1 MPDRYKLVVTLLCV
15 CVVCSTVLA
24 LVNQLTAEEIAR
36 QEALKEQELRAE
48 VLAGSGGAVQFD
60 EPVTIDGRKY
70 FVGRLADGSPAG
82 TVFAAETDK
91 GYAGKIRLIIGVAA
105 DGNSVAGVRVL
116 KHGETPG
123 LGARVVETKPGESE
137 PWFLAQFKG
146 LSAQQLFVKQD
157 APTGAVDAITAATIS
172 SRAVTNCVRE
182 EVERFAKSVGPQ
194 LEKKKSEERDTAE

>member
-1 MPDRYKLVVTLLCV
+1 LKLVVTLLCV

-48 VLAGSGGAVQFD
+48 VLAGSGNDVQFD
-60 EPVTIDGRKY
+60 EPVTIDGREY
-70 FVGRLADGSPAG
+70 FAGRLADGSPAG
-82 TVFAAETDK
+82 TVFAAEAEK

-105 DGNSVAGVRVL
+105 DGKSVAGVRVL

-123 LGARVVETKPGESE
+123 LGARIVETRPGESE

-157 APTGAVDAITAATIS
+157 APAGAIDAITAATIS
-172 SRAVTNCVRE
+172 SRAVTDCVRE
-182 EVERFAKSVGPQ
+182 EVGQFAKSVWPQ
-194 LEKKKSEERDTAE
+194 LKEKAEQRDTGT

>member
-1 MPDRYKLVVTLLCV
+1 VPDSLKLVVTLFCV

-24 LVNQLTAEEIAR
+24 LVNQLTADEIAR
-36 QEALKEQELRAE
+36 QETLKEQKLRIE
-48 VLAGSGGAVQFD
+48 VLAGSGGDVQFD
-60 EPVTIDGRKY
+60 EPVTIDGRQF
-70 FVGRLADGSPAG
+70 FVGRALHGSLAG

-123 LGARVVETKPGESE
+123 LGARIVEKRPGEDE
-137 PWFLAQFKG
+137 PWFLAQFQR
-146 LSAQQLFVKQD
+146 LSCQQLFVRQD
-157 APTGAVDAITAATIS
+157 APTGSVDAITAATIS

-182 EVERFAKSVGPQ
+182 EVDKFAKSVWPQ
-194 LEKKKSEERDTAE
+194 LKETTE